1 MNITNLQGS
10 IGLLHSSEPKSDA
23 ITDLNYIN
31 FVDLFNSFIFQ

>member
-23 ITDLNYIN
+23 LEMRLMDTQMVIN
-31 FVDLFNSFIFQ
+31 